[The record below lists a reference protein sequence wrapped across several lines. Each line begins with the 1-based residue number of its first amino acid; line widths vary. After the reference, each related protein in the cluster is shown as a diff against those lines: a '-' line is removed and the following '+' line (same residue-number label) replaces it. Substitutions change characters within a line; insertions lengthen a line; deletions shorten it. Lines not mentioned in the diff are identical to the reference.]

1 MKKLVVL
8 MMAAMAM
15 MVCNPVMGQTRKD
28 KKAAQKAEWEAEQQR
43 KAEEAKLL
51 HELKMDSIRNAKQAQ
66 EEAAAKAEREK
77 AEAAARAEKEKQ
89 EQARYT
95 TYQVPCW
102 QADDE
107 DYYYASA
114 SRRRGYN
121 QQNTLATATLRAA
134 NQQMQQKIMSAFKQ
148 VTRDYFDQM
157 DINEKSDEAMHIE
170 SAGER
175 VINTYLNDVMEY
187 CREQTRP
194 DDEGMIIMYIGI
206 KVSKKGLVDALSRG
220 LSQDQQLRLR
230 FNEQKFREDAWKVFE
245 KDQRDAYDDFQKEN
259 N

>member
-1 MKKLVVL
+1 MKKVIVL
-8 MMAAMAM
+8 LMAAMAIV
-15 MVCNPVMGQTRKD
+15 VCNPVMGQTRKD
-28 KKAAQKAEWEAEQQR
+28 KKAAKKAEWEAEQKR
-43 KAEEAKLL
+43 KAEEEQLL
-51 HELKMDSIRNAKQAQ
+51 HELKMDSIRNAKKVQ
-66 EEAAAKAEREK
+66 EEAAAKAEKQRQL
-77 AEAAARAEKEKQ
+77 EAS
-89 EQARYT
+89 YN

-102 QADDE
+102 RADDE

-175 VINTYLNDVMEY
+175 IVNTYLNDVMEY

-194 DDEGMIIMYIGI
+194 DNEGMIIMYIGI

-245 KDQRDAYDDFQKEN
+245 KDQRDAYDDFQNEN
-259 N
+259 KPQ

>member
-1 MKKLVVL
+1 MKKLFVLLVV
-8 MMAAMAM
+8 AMAIM
-15 MVCNPVMGQTRKD
+15 ICNPAMGQTRKD
-28 KKAAQKAEWEAEQQR
+28 KKAAQKAAWEAEQKR
-43 KAEEAKLL
+43 KAEEEQLL

-245 KDQRDAYDDFQKEN
+245 KDQREAYDDFQKEN

>member
-1 MKKLVVL
+1 MKKLFVL
-8 MMAAMAM
+8 LVAMMAI
-15 MVCNPVMGQTRKD
+15 MVCNPAMAQTRKD
-28 KKAAQKAEWEAEQQR
+28 KKAAQKAAWEAEQKR
-43 KAEEAKLL
+43 KAEEAQLL
-51 HELKMDSIRNAKQAQ
+51 HEMRMDSIRNAQKKA
-66 EEAAAKAEREK
+66 EEAAAKAEKQRRQ
-77 AEAAARAEKEKQ
+77 EAQ
-89 EQARYT
+89 YT
-95 TYQVPCW
+95 TYQIPCW

-114 SRRRGYN
+114 SRRRGFN

-134 NQQMQQKIMSAFKQ
+134 NQQMQQKIKSALKQ

-175 VINTYLNDVMEY
+175 IVDTYLNDVMEY

-206 KVSKKGLVDALSRG
+206 KVSKKGLTDALARG
-220 LSQDQQLRLR
+220 LSQDQKLRLR
-230 FNEQKFREDAWKVFE
+230 FDEQKFREDAWKVFE
-245 KDQRDAYDDFQKEN
+245 KDHQDSYDDFQNEN
-259 N
+259 R

>member
-1 MKKLVVL
+1 MVAV
-8 MMAAMAM
+8 MAI

-28 KKAAQKAEWEAEQQR
+28 KKAAKKAEWEVQQQQ
-43 KAEEAKLL
+43 KAEENALL
-51 HELKMDSIRNAKQAQ
+51 HQMKMDSIKNAKKVA
-66 EEAAAKAEREK
+66 EEAAAKAERE
-77 AEAAARAEKEKQ
+77 RQ
-89 EQARYT
+89 QQAQYT

-102 QADDE
+102 HADDE

-134 NQQMQQKIMSAFKQ
+134 NQQMQQKIKSAFKQ

-157 DINEKSDEAMHIE
+157 DINEKSDEASHIE

-175 VINTYLNDVMEY
+175 IVDTYLNDVMEY

-194 DDEGMIIMYIGI
+194 DEEGMVIMYIGI
-206 KVSKKGLVDALSRG
+206 KVSKKGLTDALAKG
-220 LSQDQQLRLR
+220 LSNDEKLRLR
-230 FNEQKFREDAWKVFE
+230 FDEQKFREDAWKVFKE
-245 KDQRDAYDDFQKEN
+245 DQKESYDDFQKEN
-259 N
+259 K

>member
-1 MKKLVVL
+1 MIVL
-8 MMAAMAM
+8 MMAVLAI

-28 KKAAQKAEWEAEQQR
+28 KKAAKKAEWEVQQQQ
-43 KAEEAKLL
+43 KAEENALL
-51 HELKMDSIRNAKQAQ
+51 HQMKMDSIKNAQKAQ
-66 EEAAAKAEREK
+66 EAKAKAEQEAAAKAE
-77 AEAAARAEKEKQ
+77 KERQ
-89 EQARYT
+89 QQAQYT

-102 QADDE
+102 HADDE

-134 NQQMQQKIMSAFKQ
+134 NQQMQQKIKSAFKQ

-157 DINEKSDEAMHIE
+157 DINEKSDEASHIE

-175 VINTYLNDVMEY
+175 IVDTYLNDVLEY

-194 DDEGMIIMYIGI
+194 DGEGMVIMYIGI
-206 KVSKKGLVDALSRG
+206 KVSKKGLTDALAKG
-220 LSQDQQLRLR
+220 LSNDEKLRLR
-230 FNEQKFREDAWKVFE
+230 FDEQKFREDAWKVFKE
-245 KDQRDAYDDFQKEN
+245 DQKDSYDDFQKEN
-259 N
+259 K